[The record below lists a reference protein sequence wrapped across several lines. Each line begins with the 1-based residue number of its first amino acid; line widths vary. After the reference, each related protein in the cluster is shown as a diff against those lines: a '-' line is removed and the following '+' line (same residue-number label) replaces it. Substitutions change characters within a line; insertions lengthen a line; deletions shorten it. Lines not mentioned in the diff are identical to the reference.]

1 MCPND
6 LDELGRLFHAA
17 YVGTVDYEGES
28 EADARAAVAA
38 TFDGEFGAFVS
49 LASVVIEFEGRL
61 ASAAFVTLWEGR
73 PLLAFTVTRP
83 EFKGRGLARLCV
95 AASMQALAAGG
106 RRELDLFVTETNTPA
121 RALYERLGFR
131 AASAA

>member
-1 MCPND
+1 MSSRRNSSHERCPHCGRT
-6 LDELGRLFHAA
+6 LG
-17 YVGTVDYEGES
+17 E
-28 EADARAAVAA
+28 
-38 TFDGEFGAFVS
+38 
-49 LASVVIEFEGRL
+49 
-61 ASAAFVTLWEGR
+61 
-73 PLLAFTVTRP
+73 PRP

-106 RRELDLFVTETNTPA
+106 RREFDLFVTETNTPA